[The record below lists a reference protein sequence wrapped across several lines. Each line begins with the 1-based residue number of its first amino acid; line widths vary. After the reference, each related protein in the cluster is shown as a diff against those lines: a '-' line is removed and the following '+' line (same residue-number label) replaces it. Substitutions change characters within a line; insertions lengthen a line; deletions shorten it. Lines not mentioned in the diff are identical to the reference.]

1 MITRRTFTAGAAAL
15 LTASQI
21 STRARAATT
30 TWDMS
35 TVWPDGN
42 FHTQNAMAFAE
53 EVKKQTG
60 GTVNITVK
68 AGGQLGFK
76 GPEHLRAV
84 RDGLVPLADVLNIQ
98 QVGDEP
104 FMGVESIPFL
114 CGSMDELKVLHKYVR
129 PEYEKVAARNNQK
142 ILYIVPWPTQYLHL
156 KVKVADVDGLK
167 NIKIRVPDKNA
178 VDMLAVVGM
187 APVMIPWGETIPAL
201 ASGAVSGV
209 STSAVS
215 GVDGKFWEFLKYIY
229 PTNHVWSCQIVT
241 VNLDAWK
248 KLKPEEQKAI
258 EELGKKLEPEFWAV
272 SLKADTDSLARLKEG
287 GMEVVNIPP
296 SMMKDFRAKTEPL
309 LG

>member
-1 MITRRTFTAGAAAL
+1 M
-15 LTASQI
+15 
-21 STRARAATT
+21 
-30 TWDMS
+30 
-35 TVWPDGN
+35 
-42 FHTQNAMAFAE
+42 
-53 EVKKQTG
+53 
-60 GTVNITVK
+60 
-68 AGGQLGFK
+68 
-76 GPEHLRAV
+76 

-114 CGSMDELKVLHKYVR
+114 CSSMEELKVLHKYVR

-156 KVKVADVDGLK
+156 KVKVASVDGLK

-229 PTNHVWSCQIVT
+229 PTNHVWSSQMLT
-241 VNLDAWK
+241 VNLDSWK
-248 KLKPEEQKAI
+248 ALSSDQQQLVAAI
-258 EELGKKLEPEFWAV
+258 AAKMEPGFWDN
-272 SLKADTDSLARLKEG
+272 SLKADVDSLNRLKEG
-287 GMEVVNIPP
+287 GMEVVPV
-296 SMMKDFRAKTEPL
+296 SDAMMADIRAKTAPQLDAFLKRVPAADKPVRAYLAEMKR
-309 LG
+309 